1 MEEQDWPA
9 GGRMMDIRL
18 YYEKAG
24 DGEPLILLHGN
35 GEDGTYFKHQMEYFS
50 KDYRVIAIDTRGH
63 GKSPRGEKPLQS
75 GSLQKI

>member
-1 MEEQDWPA
+1 
-9 GGRMMDIRL
+9 MMDIRL

-50 KDYRVIAIDTRGH
+50 KDYRVIALIPEATENRH
-63 GKSPRGEKPLQS
+63 EEKSLLQS

>member
-24 DGEPLILLHGN
+24 DGEPLIMLHGN
-35 GEDGTYFKHQMEYFS
+35 GEDGIILSIRWNIFQKITESLQLIPEATENRREERS
-50 KDYRVIAIDTRGH
+50 L
-63 GKSPRGEKPLQS
+63 LQS

>member
-1 MEEQDWPA
+1 MACQGKAMEEQDWPA

-50 KDYRVIAIDTRGH
+50 KD
-63 GKSPRGEKPLQS
+63 
-75 GSLQKI
+75 